1 MAWGRKH
8 MRKILCM
15 GSLLAA
21 LLVMMVPLVSAAEY
35 KTIETQLNNPII
47 QSIAPQDLK
56 KGSND
61 PQPNTFIILTLLILF
76 LKLVRFV
83 LSKFKVSNIFFALF
97 LMWLFNLF
105 S

>member
-1 MAWGRKH
+1 MSWGRNY
-8 MRKILCM
+8 MRKILCV

-47 QSIAPQDLK
+47 QGITPQNLQKESD
-56 KGSND
+56 D
-61 PQPNTFIILTLLILF
+61 PQPKTFVILTLLILF

-83 LSKFKVSNIFFALF
+83 LSKLKVSNIFFALF
-97 LMWLFNLF
+97 VLWLFNLF